1 MTGFDIFAIA
11 LVLLVCFTLYA
22 GVKTVPQGYDW
33 TIERFGKFTR
43 TMSPGLN
50 IIIPYFDRVGR
61 KMNMMEQVISIPE
74 QEVITK
80 DNATV
85 TVDGVAFYQVFDA
98 AKASYEV
105 SNLNQAI
112 IVLTMTNIRSVM
124 GAMDLDQVLSHRDE
138 INERLLR
145 VVDAAVSPWGLK
157 VNRIEIKDIV
167 PPADLVEAMGRQMKA
182 ERVKRAD
189 ILQAEGQRQ
198 SEILRAEGA
207 KQGQILQAE
216 GRREAAFR
224 DAEARERSAE
234 AEAKATQMV
243 SEAIAKGDV
252 AALNYFIADKYIK
265 AFGQLADSPNQ
276 KIIMLPIEAMSIL
289 GSLAGIGEIAKAT
302 FGESAVSAQA
312 AARRASVP
320 LWRRMARS
328 NKAVSQSNPFLNKRA
343 DALVGR
349 VFTLEKP
356 IIDGSG
362 TVRIDDTISRVAR
375 PGMTLRGPYA
385 TPARRIS
392 WRCTIPTGLLASVTI
407 RAVIFEELRISS
419 ASLASRSREIV
430 FGFLVI
436 TSSTSAVIRSERMW
450 RRKSPSVTMPTIAP
464 RASVMPTQPK
474 PFDDISTSASD
485 IRVPSGLSGTA
496 SLECMRSR
504 ANFSM
509 APSLPPG
516 CSTLKSTD
524 VKPRPSKSAIASES
538 PSASIISDEVV
549 GARLC
554 GQASRALGSVSATSA
569 ALARVESHSAVIA
582 ISGMRKRLA

>member
-1 MTGFDIFAIA
+1 MQTNERAPGRFSWRASGGFMTGFDIFAIA
-11 LVLLVCFTLYA
+11 LVLLVIFTLFA
-22 GVKTVPQGYDW
+22 GIKTVPQGYDW

-43 TMSPGLN
+43 TLPPGLN
-50 IIIPYFDRVGR
+50 IIVPYFDRVGR
-61 KMNMMEQVISIPE
+61 KMNMMDQVI
-74 QEVITK
+74 
-80 DNATV
+80 
-85 TVDGVAFYQVFDA
+85 DA

-105 SNLNQAI
+105 ANLNQAI

-124 GAMDLDQVLSHRDE
+124 GSMDLDQVLSHRDE

-252 AALNYFIADKYIK
+252 AALNYFIADKYIR

-302 FGESAVSAQA
+302 FGESALSAQA
-312 AARRASVP
+312 AARRGSVP
-320 LWRRMARS
+320 NAG
-328 NKAVSQSNPFLNKRA
+328 AV
-343 DALVGR
+343 
-349 VFTLEKP
+349 
-356 IIDGSG
+356 
-362 TVRIDDTISRVAR
+362 
-375 PGMTLRGPYA
+375 
-385 TPARRIS
+385 
-392 WRCTIPTGLLASVTI
+392 
-407 RAVIFEELRISS
+407 
-419 ASLASRSREIV
+419 
-430 FGFLVI
+430 
-436 TSSTSAVIRSERMW
+436 
-450 RRKSPSVTMPTIAP
+450 
-464 RASVMPTQPK
+464 
-474 PFDDISTSASD
+474 
-485 IRVPSGLSGTA
+485 
-496 SLECMRSR
+496 
-504 ANFSM
+504 
-509 APSLPPG
+509 PP
-516 CSTLKSTD
+516 
-524 VKPRPSKSAIASES
+524 
-538 PSASIISDEVV
+538 
-549 GARLC
+549 
-554 GQASRALGSVSATSA
+554 Q
-569 ALARVESHSAVIA
+569 
-582 ISGMRKRLA
+582 

>member
-11 LVLLVCFTLYA
+11 FVLLVIVTLFA
-22 GVKTVPQGYDW
+22 GVKTVGQGYDW
-33 TIERFGKFTR
+33 TIERFGKYTR
-43 TMSPGLN
+43 TLSPGLN
-50 IIIPYFDRVGR
+50 IIVPYFDRVGR

-85 TVDGVAFYQVFDA
+85 TDGVAFFQVFDA

-105 SNLNQAI
+105 SNLDQAI

-124 GAMDLDQVLSHRDE
+124 GSMDLDQVLSHRDE

-216 GRREAAFR
+216 GRKEAAFR

-243 SEAIAKGDV
+243 SDAIAKGDV

-265 AFGQLADSPNQ
+265 AFGQFADSPNQ
-276 KIIMLPIEAMSIL
+276 KIIMLPIEATSLL

-302 FGESAVSAQA
+302 FGESAASAAA
-312 AARRASVP
+312 AARRGSVP
-320 LWRRMARS
+320 SAGPTPP
-328 NKAVSQSNPFLNKRA
+328 PF
-343 DALVGR
+343 
-349 VFTLEKP
+349 
-356 IIDGSG
+356 
-362 TVRIDDTISRVAR
+362 
-375 PGMTLRGPYA
+375 
-385 TPARRIS
+385 TPQR
-392 WRCTIPTGLLASVTI
+392 
-407 RAVIFEELRISS
+407 
-419 ASLASRSREIV
+419 
-430 FGFLVI
+430 
-436 TSSTSAVIRSERMW
+436 
-450 RRKSPSVTMPTIAP
+450 
-464 RASVMPTQPK
+464 
-474 PFDDISTSASD
+474 
-485 IRVPSGLSGTA
+485 
-496 SLECMRSR
+496 
-504 ANFSM
+504 
-509 APSLPPG
+509 
-516 CSTLKSTD
+516 
-524 VKPRPSKSAIASES
+524 
-538 PSASIISDEVV
+538 
-549 GARLC
+549 
-554 GQASRALGSVSATSA
+554 
-569 ALARVESHSAVIA
+569 
-582 ISGMRKRLA
+582 